1 MPLTPPTAAPR
12 HAAQADHRAGAGD
25 GSRDGICLAVL
36 DMAGTTVTDA
46 GAVEDAF
53 VQALCHLD
61 VPEGGPAHTRMM
73 EHVRAT
79 MGESKISVF
88 RHLFG
93 DRDTAERANDVFERA
108 YAELVAAGR
117 CKPIPGARETI
128 EALRASGVAVVLN
141 TGFSPRTRDS
151 LLASLGWLDL
161 ADAVLSPADAGRGRP
176 YPDMVLTALLR
187 TETPS
192 VHHTVVV
199 GDTPYDIEAGL
210 RAGAGLVV
218 AVLTGAHTEPQ
229 LRAAGAHYVI
239 DSVRRLPDVLRGC

>member
-1 MPLTPPTAAPR
+1 MPVTSPTAAPGTAPR
-12 HAAQADHRAGAGD
+12 AAHRAG
-25 GSRDGICLAVL
+25 SPDGIRLAVL

-53 VQALCHLD
+53 VQALSQLD
-61 VPEGGPAHTRMM
+61 VPEGGVAHDRMM

-93 DRDTAERANDVFERA
+93 DESKAERANDIFERA

-128 EALRASGVAVVLN
+128 EALRASGIAVVLN

-187 TETPS
+187 TGAPS

-239 DSVRRLPDVLRGC
+239 DSVRRLPDVLRGS

>member
-1 MPLTPPTAAPR
+1 MTPPTAAPR

-93 DRDTAERANDVFERA
+93 DQDTAERANDVFERA

>member
-1 MPLTPPTAAPR
+1 MTSPTAAPR
-12 HAAQADHRAGAGD
+12 HAARTDHRARSRDGA
-25 GSRDGICLAVL
+25 RDGICLAVL

-53 VQALCHLD
+53 VQALCQLD
-61 VPEGGPAHTRMM
+61 VPEGGAAHTRMM

-93 DRDTAERANDVFERA
+93 DQDAAERANDVFERA

-151 LLASLGWLDL
+151 LLASLGWQDL
-161 ADAVLSPADAGRGRP
+161 ADEVLSPADAGRGRP

-187 TETPS
+187 TGTPS

-239 DSVRRLPDVLRGC
+239 DSVRRLPDILRGS

>member
-1 MPLTPPTAAPR
+1 MPLTPPTVAPR
-12 HAAQADHRAGAGD
+12 HAAPADHRAGAGD

-93 DRDTAERANDVFERA
+93 DRDAAERANDVFERA

>member
-1 MPLTPPTAAPR
+1 M
-12 HAAQADHRAGAGD
+12 
-25 GSRDGICLAVL
+25 GSRDEISLAVI

-53 VQALCHLD
+53 VQALA
-61 VPEGGPAHTRMM
+61 PWTAEGSEPHARMM
-73 EHVRAT
+73 DHVRAT

-88 RHLFG
+88 RHLLG
-93 DRDTAERANDVFERA
+93 APDDAGRANDIFERA

-117 CKPIPGARETI
+117 CTPIPGARETI

-141 TGFSPRTRDS
+141 TGFSPRTRDG

-161 ADAVLSPADAGRGRP
+161 ADEVLSPADAGRGRP
-176 YPDMVLTALLR
+176 HPDMVLTAVLR
-187 TETPS
+187 TRTPS

-199 GDTPYDIEAGL
+199 GDTPYDVEAGL

-218 AVLTGAHTEPQ
+218 AVLTGAHTELQ

-239 DSVRRLPDVLRGC
+239 DSIRRLPDVLRGS